1 MERVSSNLVKIGNSL
16 SDLGF
21 MDPKDLFSNL
31 SPDSLPE
38 WASVAEVLAAIED
51 ELGEDAR
58 TELEEMLDGRDL
70 PDRVNVREL
79 LEEIQ
84 EELGEP
90 YFDHFLNAA
99 PPGTGESSR
108 KPGDDNPD
116 ENEDE

>member
-1 MERVSSNLVKIGNSL
+1 
-16 SDLGF
+16 

-58 TELEEMLDGRDL
+58 IELEEMLDGREL

-79 LEEIQ
+79 LGEIQ

-108 KPGDDNPD
+108 KADDNPD
-116 ENEDE
+116 DDEDE